1 MKPAPMTPAPM
12 KPARMKPTPIGAV
25 RPEVLEFPADTNLR
39 PEARIHLDWNES
51 RWPIPPEVTRAMAE
65 AAGAA
70 DPRPYPDT
78 LYPGLRRQLAE
89 ISDWDPDGIVF
100 GSGGDDLLAL
110 AALATTGAEAA
121 GIYPSPGFSMYPWA
135 LRLAGARALP
145 YPLDD
150 DLRYDLPA
158 VRALLAAG
166 RPSLAFV
173 TAPHNPTG
181 ELLPEAALRELAA
194 AAPGFLLVDEAY
206 FEFSSGNARPLLDD
220 FGNVLILRTFSKAMA
235 MAGARLGYLLARPEA
250 ASLLRRAQAPFPV
263 GVYTC
268 RAAAAA
274 LGFREV
280 LLDLTRRIAAERD
293 SLAGRL
299 RALPGVSVRPSE
311 ANFLLFH
318 TPLPARVLSRR
329 LLARGVSV
337 RDFSGHPRLRFAL
350 RVTVGAPEENA
361 VFLAALE
368 ESLAAAPAEEEM
380 AETGASFFPVA

>member
-1 MKPAPMTPAPM
+1 VKPV
-12 KPARMKPTPIGAV
+12 PTAAV

-51 RWPIPPEVTRAMAE
+51 RWPIPAEVTRAMAE

-78 LYPGLRRQLAE
+78 LYPGLRRRLAE

-110 AALATTGAEAA
+110 AALAATGSGAT
-121 GIYPSPGFSMYPWA
+121 GIYPSPGFSMYPWS

-145 YPLDD
+145 VALDA
-150 DLRYDLPA
+150 DLRYDRP
-158 VRALLAAG
+158 ALLAALAAE

-181 ELLPEAALRELAA
+181 ELLPEEALRELAA

-220 FGNVLILRTFSKAMA
+220 FGNVLLLRTFSKAMA
-235 MAGARLGYLLARPEA
+235 MAGVRLGYLLGPPEA
-250 ASLLRRAQAPFPV
+250 VSLLRRAQAPFPV

-280 LLDLTRRIAAERD
+280 LLDLTRQIAAERD

-318 TPLPARVLSRR
+318 TPLPALALSRR

-350 RVTVGAPEENA
+350 RVTVGPPEENA
-361 VFLAALE
+361 AFLDALGD
-368 ESLAAAPAEEEM
+368 SLAAEPTEAEI
-380 AETGASFFPVA
+380 AGAGGSVFPVA

>member
-1 MKPAPMTPAPM
+1 MKPV
-12 KPARMKPTPIGAV
+12 PTAAV
-25 RPEVLEFPADTNLR
+25 RPEVLEFPADANRR
-39 PEARIHLDWNES
+39 PEARIHLEWNES
-51 RWPIPPEVTRAMAE
+51 RWPIPAEVTRALAD
-65 AAGAA
+65 AVGAA

-78 LYPGLRRQLAE
+78 LYPGLRRRLAE

-100 GSGGDDLLAL
+100 GNGGDEMLAL
-110 AALATTGAEAA
+110 AALATTGSGAA
-121 GIYPSPGFSMYPWA
+121 GTYPSPGFSMYPWA
-135 LRLAGARALP
+135 LRVAGARALP
-145 YPLDD
+145 YPLGA

-158 VRALLAAG
+158 VFALFAAG
-166 RPSLAFV
+166 QPSLAFV

-220 FGNVLILRTFSKAMA
+220 FGNVLLLRTFSKAMA
-235 MAGARLGYLLARPEA
+235 MAGARLGYLLGRPEA
-250 ASLLRRAQAPFPV
+250 VSLLRRAQAPFPV

-268 RAAAAA
+268 RAALAA
-274 LGFREV
+274 LRFREV
-280 LLDLTRRIAAERD
+280 LLDLTRRISAERD
-293 SLAGRL
+293 SLAERL
-299 RALPGVSVRPSE
+299 RALPGVSVPPSE

-318 TPLPARVLSRR
+318 TPLPALALSRR

-350 RVTVGAPEENA
+350 RVTVGPPEENA

-368 ESLAAAPAEEEM
+368 DSLRAEPTEEEI
-380 AETGASFFPVA
+380 AGAGGSVFPVA